1 MAEYNTLEA
10 VKNGLGLAG
19 NDTFNETLDIYITEV
34 KEFMKG
40 AGVSEETVNAQAAAG
55 VITRGVADL
64 WNYGSG
70 SVGLSDYFKMR
81 VTQLALN
88 ETRET
93 NAL

>member
-1 MAEYNTLEA
+1 MAEYDTLEA

-19 NDTFNETLDIYITEV
+19 NDAFNETLNIYITEV

-40 AGVSEETVNAQAAAG
+40 AGVSEETVNAQASAG
-55 VITRGVADL
+55 VIARGVADL

-70 SVGLSDYFKMR
+70 SVGLSEYFKMR
-81 VTQLALN
+81 VAQLALN
-88 ETRET
+88 ESRDT